1 MPHLGQWEVSL
12 RLGMA
17 TNGPLVP
24 SMIFRS
30 RTTKQSSKVI
40 EQNALR
46 RSPGSSMSLMR
57 TSVISTAVLLAKS
70 RILAATAGDVDE
82 SKLPRPEY
90 RGQPPRVLG
99 MTANAKVRGAAA
111 RKLMTQEIEL
121 GKCRT

>member
-1 MPHLGQWEVSL
+1 MPQRGQWEVSL

-40 EQNALR
+40 EQNALS

-57 TSVISTAVLLAKS
+57 TSVISTAVLLAKLQV
-70 RILAATAGDVDE
+70 LAATAGDVDE
-82 SKLPRPEY
+82 SKLPRFED
-90 RGQPPRVLG
+90 RGQPPRMLCVA
-99 MTANAKVRGAAA
+99 TNAKVSGSAA
-111 RKLMTQEIEL
+111 R
-121 GKCRT
+121 